1 MLNDNGKKSD
11 GFETKL
17 RKTGSAVGATIPAE
31 FLRQLELKAG
41 DKVTVSVEDNGVK
54 IVKSDPEFDA
64 DMAHYEMIE
73 DRFAPAFR
81 KLAE

>member
-1 MLNDNGKKSD
+1 MLKNSSKKS
-11 GFETKL
+11 GSFKTKL

-31 FLRQLELKAG
+31 FLRQLDLKAG
-41 DKVTVSVEDNGVK
+41 DKVTVNVEEDGVK
-54 IVKSDPEFDA
+54 IVKSDPAFEA
-64 DMAHYEMIE
+64 DMTHYDVIE

>member
-1 MLNDNGKKSD
+1 MSSEIDKKPA
-11 GFETKL
+11 GFETRL

-31 FLRQLELKAG
+31 FLRHLDLKAG
-41 DKVTVSVEDNGVK
+41 DEVTVSIEENGVK
-54 IVKSDPEFDA
+54 IIKSDPEFDA
-64 DMAHYEMIE
+64 DMAHYEVIE